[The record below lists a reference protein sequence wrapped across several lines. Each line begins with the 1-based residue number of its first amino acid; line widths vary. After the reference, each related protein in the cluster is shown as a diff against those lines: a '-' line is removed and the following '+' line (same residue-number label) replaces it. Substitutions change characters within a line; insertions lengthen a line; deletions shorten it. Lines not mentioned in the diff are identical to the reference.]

1 MEESPGVRLY
11 QMTQV
16 VDEIQEVPAGE
27 KFHDQVKTG
36 RRLEDGEKFDLNE
49 GEDVN
54 IKAYTCILYIR
65 SGVCWGGGGQFFFIY
80 TYTIDMILFLFI
92 SQQLFKLF

>member
-16 VDEIQEVPAGE
+16 VDEIQEVPAGK

-36 RRLEDGEKFDLNE
+36 RRLEDGEKFDLSE
-49 GEDVN
+49 GEDMN
-54 IKAYTCILYIR
+54 IKTIYMYIVYTVRCLL
-65 SGVCWGGGGQFFFIY
+65 GGGAFFLCTQSI
-80 TYTIDMILFLFI
+80 
-92 SQQLFKLF
+92 

>member
-49 GEDVN
+49 AEDVN
-54 IKAYTCILYIR
+54 IKSIYMYIVYTVRCLL
-65 SGVCWGGGGQFFFIY
+65 GGGQFFLY
-80 TYTIDMILFLFI
+80 TRTRSI
-92 SQQLFKLF
+92 

>member
-16 VDEIQEVPAGE
+16 VDEIQEIPAGK

-36 RRLEDGEKFDLNE
+36 RRLEDAKKFHLSE

-54 IKAYTCILYIR
+54 IY
-65 SGVCWGGGGQFFFIY
+65 
-80 TYTIDMILFLFI
+80 
-92 SQQLFKLF
+92 

>member
-27 KFHDQVKTG
+27 TFHDQVKTG
-36 RRLEDGEKFDLNE
+36 RRLEDSEKFDLNE

-54 IKAYTCILYIR
+54 IKSIYMYIVYTVRCLL
-65 SGVCWGGGGQFFFIY
+65 GGGAIFLY
-80 TYTIDMILFLFI
+80 TRTRSI
-92 SQQLFKLF
+92 